1 MLRNRFVR
9 IVGTVT
15 VLAGLLAANGAAGAV
30 AGLLTPPP
38 RAATAVQAAR
48 P

>member
-9 IVGTVT
+9 IAGTVT
-15 VLAGLLAANGAAGAV
+15 LLAGLLAANGAAGAV
-30 AGLLTPPP
+30 AGLLTPAPH
-38 RAATAVQAAR
+38 AAAAVQAAR